1 MSERLSHAQSLR
13 VIGQNLGVLALQSF
27 EVIKS
32 GDEYV
37 VSSDEFRGGQPRG
50 FLSGIAS
57 KLLGRRE
64 LDIAN
69 PIRFTATEILRI
81 DDERRMQRT
90 PGSPRDRRDLS
101 FMLRVIGDY
110 LDRKNIDRFTI
121 DWSKSSY
128 NVRYDDQ
135 RESFSVEDLYN
146 FGIRMY
152 LRRANRF
159 QDEGPEKS

>member
-1 MSERLSHAQSLR
+1 MPEQFSHAQSLR
-13 VIGQNLGVLALQSF
+13 VIGQHLGVLSLDSF
-27 EVIKS
+27 EVTKS
-32 GDEYV
+32 GDDYV
-37 VSSDEFRGGQPRG
+37 VSSEEFRGGRPRG
-50 FLSGIAS
+50 FLSRIAS
-57 KLLGRRE
+57 KFFGSRD

-69 PIRFTATEILRI
+69 PIRFTVSELVRI
-81 DDERRMQRT
+81 DNERRLQRT

-110 LDRKNIDRFTI
+110 LDHKNVHRFTI

-128 NVRYDDQ
+128 NVRYDNQ

-152 LRRANRF
+152 LRRANRLK
-159 QDEGPEKS
+159 DE

>member
-13 VIGQNLGVLALQSF
+13 VIGQNLGVLSLESF
-27 EVIKS
+27 EVTKS
-32 GDEYV
+32 GEDYV
-37 VSSDEFRGGQPRG
+37 VSSEEFRGGRPRG
-50 FLSGIAS
+50 FLSRIVS
-57 KLLGRRE
+57 KFFGRRE

-69 PIRFTATEILRI
+69 PIRFTASEIVRI
-81 DDERRMQRT
+81 DNERRLQRT
-90 PGSPRDRRDLS
+90 PDSPRDRRDLS

-110 LDRKNIDRFTI
+110 LDHKNVDRFTI

-128 NVRYDDQ
+128 NVSYDNQ

-159 QDEGPEKS
+159 QDE